1 MSKKQRR
8 QQSQTGPIVELS
20 EFHPKNEKQ
29 RRYLNSMK
37 ANTITF
43 GLGAAGTGKTYCA
56 AHYAAQLLF
65 NNHIDRL
72 IVTRPAQE
80 AGEEE
85 LGFLPGDLAEKF
97 APYLAPIRE
106 NLEHALGKSFV
117 DYLVKIGRIEYIP
130 IGFMRGRSFDNCLI
144 IADEAQNMTRG
155 AIKMLMTRIG
165 KNTKLI
171 IDGDERQTD
180 IGSQSG
186 LMDAVARTKH
196 INGVDVI
203 EFDVD
208 DIVRSDIVGHI
219 IRAYDK

>member
-1 MSKKQRR
+1 
-8 QQSQTGPIVELS
+8 
-20 EFHPKNEKQ
+20 
-29 RRYLNSMK
+29 
-37 ANTITF
+37 
-43 GLGAAGTGKTYCA
+43 
-56 AHYAAQLLF
+56 
-65 NNHIDRL
+65 
-72 IVTRPAQE
+72 
-80 AGEEE
+80 
-85 LGFLPGDLAEKF
+85 
-97 APYLAPIRE
+97 
-106 NLEHALGKSFV
+106 
-117 DYLVKIGRIEYIP
+117 
-130 IGFMRGRSFDNCLI
+130 MRGRSFDNCLI
-144 IADEAQNMTRG
+144 IADEAQNMTSG